1 MLSAKNLENFFL
13 TSATCA
19 KVIYKVII
27 LPSTKFSR
35 KMIIFYRSVDF
46 KNETRSA

>member
-13 TSATCA
+13 TTATCA

-27 LPSTKFSR
+27 LPSTKFKR
-35 KMIIFYRSVDF
+35 KSSFLFLS
-46 KNETRSA
+46 